1 MNDLKHFHPDE
12 LLQEAISQY
21 LKLPLSWK
29 HDLLAGHDLGN
40 VEIEEVAVEHSL
52 DHSGHDGDDVVEGLV
67 VVAEDPVDDVEAAVT
82 AEGEQVVAGDRLGLP
97 RLGDH
102 EQLGQDGD
110 ALQVDGEGPQDLHH
124 AELVVDDKTEE
135 DAGAKEELN
144 PECVVVAVIGRLSL
158 HGLVLN

>member
-1 MNDLKHFHPDE
+1 MK
-12 LLQEAISQY
+12 LLSLEN
-21 LKLPLSWK
+21 
-29 HDLLAGHDLGN
+29 LGD
-40 VEIEEVAVEHSL
+40 VKIEEVAVEDSL
-52 DHSGHDGDDVVEGLV
+52 DAAGDDGDDVIEALE
-67 VVAEDPVDDVEAAVT
+67 VVAVDPVKDVEAAVG

-97 RLGDH
+97 SLGDH

-144 PECVVVAVIGRLSL
+144 SECVVVAVIGRLSL
-158 HGLVLN
+158 IGENSDCIEIMKLALNFW